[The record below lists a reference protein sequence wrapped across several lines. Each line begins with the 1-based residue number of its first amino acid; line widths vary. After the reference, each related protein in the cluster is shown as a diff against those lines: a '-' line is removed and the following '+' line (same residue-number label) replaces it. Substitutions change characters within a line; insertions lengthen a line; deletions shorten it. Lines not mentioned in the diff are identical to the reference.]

1 MRTQEIRKG
10 DLKLTR
16 SDVSNAIKILYV
28 TKEPKLMYEY
38 LESKGDRYAKLAN
51 SVVKGDSLSGAFALN
66 YLDEAILEH
75 IGVQDEFIIE
85 RIRYDM
91 AIAYVQT
98 LKNRFEDGKDVI
110 YGDINHIEAKL
121 FHSSV
126 FSYYNLP
133 SDAWTLEPVF
143 FVLPREQRES
153 YWQRALNSV
162 GDIESEILLSINTKD
177 IMFRALYEAPAHM
190 QPKIHSWTKRV
201 LDIDNVVDGVV
212 VTAKKSYQN
221 IISHIEEDNMDRIN
235 TIIYNTGNPLIDRGT
250 ERFSFWDYP
259 SQHLE
264 SFQVQTDWRGQ
275 TEFTHKNLLSE
286 YYLERP
292 DYILPETGLFDSPS
306 VNYQPDIAHYDR
318 MIDDLRGNMPSINN
332 KSTPPIKYPHN
343 MVDKSILESTY
354 PKSEPNRQLAPRTTN
369 LLDRFK
375 DNETPTNYYL
385 ERPSV
390 VLPGTPGF
398 KDFPTDTIR
407 NNHHFENMIGQLRDN
422 MSSMN
427 NSMDSFEDKYSI
439 PSMPSIPEF
448 SYSGYSSGGSF
459 SFN

>member
-1 MRTQEIRKG
+1 M
-10 DLKLTR
+10 
-16 SDVSNAIKILYV
+16 
-28 TKEPKLMYEY
+28 
-38 LESKGDRYAKLAN
+38 
-51 SVVKGDSLSGAFALN
+51 
-66 YLDEAILEH
+66 
-75 IGVQDEFIIE
+75 
-85 RIRYDM
+85 
-91 AIAYVQT
+91 
-98 LKNRFEDGKDVI
+98 
-110 YGDINHIEAKL
+110 
-121 FHSSV
+121 
-126 FSYYNLP
+126 
-133 SDAWTLEPVF
+133 
-143 FVLPREQRES
+143 
-153 YWQRALNSV
+153 
-162 GDIESEILLSINTKD
+162 
-177 IMFRALYEAPAHM
+177 
-190 QPKIHSWTKRV
+190 
-201 LDIDNVVDGVV
+201 
-212 VTAKKSYQN
+212 
-221 IISHIEEDNMDRIN
+221 
-235 TIIYNTGNPLIDRGT
+235 
-250 ERFSFWDYP
+250 
-259 SQHLE
+259 
-264 SFQVQTDWRGQ
+264 
-275 TEFTHKNLLSE
+275 SE

-306 VNYQPDIAHYDR
+306 VNYQPDVAHYDR

-439 PSMPSIPEF
+439 PSMPSMPEF

>member
-1 MRTQEIRKG
+1 MNINGRRQGNLELIST
-10 DLKLTR
+10 DL
-16 SDVSNAIKILYV
+16 SNATRILMV
-28 TKEPKLMYEY
+28 SKRPELMYDY

-51 SVVKGDSLSGAFALN
+51 SVVKGDSLLGAFAMN
-66 YLDEAILEH
+66 HLDEFKLENGKKIENIEDKIRFKMAERYLVTLYSRFH
-75 IGVQDEFIIE
+75 NEGFII
-85 RIRYDM
+85 
-91 AIAYVQT
+91 
-98 LKNRFEDGKDVI
+98 K
-110 YGDINHIEAKL
+110 GDINHIEAMEIHNDI
-121 FHSSV
+121 FD
-126 FSYYNLP
+126 NLDY
-133 SDAWTLEPVF
+133 SRDAWTLKIVF
-143 FVLPREQRES
+143 DVMPEENREK
-153 YWQRALNSV
+153 YWQSALNSI
-162 GDIESEILLSINTKD
+162 GNTEKETLLSLNTMSFMLERLEESPAKD
-177 IMFRALYEAPAHM
+177 
-190 QPKIHSWTKRV
+190 QPRIHNWMRKAI
-201 LDIDNVVDGVV
+201 DIDNLIDGLNI
-212 VTAKKSYQN
+212 TAKKIYREILPSET
-221 IISHIEEDNMDRIN
+221 IDNMQYNNYIL
-235 TIIYNTGNPLIDRGT
+235 YNTGNPLIDRGT
-250 ERFSFWDYP
+250 ERFSFWNFP
-259 SQHLE
+259 SGDG
-264 SFQVQTDWRGQ
+264 SRFSVQTDWRGQ

-306 VNYQPDIAHYDR
+306 VNYQPDVAYYDR

-354 PKSEPNRQLAPRTTN
+354 PKSERNRQLAPRTTN

-390 VLPGTPGF
+390 VLPETPGF

-407 NNHHFENMIGQLRDN
+407 NNPHFENMIGQLRDN

>member
-1 MRTQEIRKG
+1 MNINGRRQGNLELIST
-10 DLKLTR
+10 DL
-16 SDVSNAIKILYV
+16 SNATRILMV
-28 TKEPKLMYEY
+28 SKRPELMYDY

-51 SVVKGDSLSGAFALN
+51 SVVKGDSLLGAFAMN
-66 YLDEAILEH
+66 HLDEFKLENGKKIENIEDKIRFKMAERYLVTLYSRFH
-75 IGVQDEFIIE
+75 NEGFII
-85 RIRYDM
+85 
-91 AIAYVQT
+91 
-98 LKNRFEDGKDVI
+98 K
-110 YGDINHIEAKL
+110 GDINHIEAMEI
-121 FHSSV
+121 HNDV
-126 FSYYNLP
+126 FDNLDY
-133 SDAWTLEPVF
+133 SRDAWTLKIVF
-143 FVLPREQRES
+143 DVMPEENREK
-153 YWQRALNSV
+153 YWQSALNSI
-162 GDIESEILLSINTKD
+162 GNTEKETLLSLNTMSFMLERLEESPAKD
-177 IMFRALYEAPAHM
+177 
-190 QPKIHSWTKRV
+190 QPRIHNWMRKAI
-201 LDIDNVVDGVV
+201 DIDNLIDGLNI
-212 VTAKKSYQN
+212 TAKKIYREILPSET
-221 IISHIEEDNMDRIN
+221 IDNMQYNNYIL
-235 TIIYNTGNPLIDRGT
+235 YNTGNPLIDRGT

-306 VNYQPDIAHYDR
+306 VNYQPDVAHYDR
-318 MIDDLRGNMPSINN
+318 MIDDLRGNIPSINN

-375 DNETPTNYYL
+375 DNEAPTNYYL

-390 VLPGTPGF
+390 VLPGTSGF

-407 NNHHFENMIGQLRDN
+407 NNHHFENMIDNLRDN

-427 NSMDSFEDKYSI
+427 NSMDSFDDKYSI

>member
-1 MRTQEIRKG
+1 MNINGRRQGNLELIST
-10 DLKLTR
+10 DL
-16 SDVSNAIKILYV
+16 SNATRILMV
-28 TKEPKLMYEY
+28 SKRPELMYDY
-38 LESKGDRYAKLAN
+38 LESKGDRYGKLAN
-51 SVVKGDSLSGAFALN
+51 SVVKGDSLLGAFAMN
-66 YLDEAILEH
+66 HLDEFKLENGEKIENIEDKIRFKMAERYLVTLYSRFH
-75 IGVQDEFIIE
+75 NEGFII
-85 RIRYDM
+85 
-91 AIAYVQT
+91 
-98 LKNRFEDGKDVI
+98 K
-110 YGDINHIEAKL
+110 GDINHVEAMQI
-121 FHSSV
+121 HNDV
-126 FSYYNLP
+126 FDNLDY
-133 SDAWTLEPVF
+133 SRDAWTLKIVF
-143 FVLPREQRES
+143 DVMPEENRET
-153 YWQRALNSV
+153 YWQTALNSI
-162 GDIESEILLSINTKD
+162 GDTEKETLLSLNTMSFMLERLEESPAKD
-177 IMFRALYEAPAHM
+177 
-190 QPKIHSWTKRV
+190 QPKIHNWMRKAI
-201 LDIDNVVDGVV
+201 DIDNLIDGLNI
-212 VTAKKSYQN
+212 TAKKAYRAFFSSKT
-221 IISHIEEDNMDRIN
+221 IDNMQYNNYIL
-235 TIIYNTGNPLIDRGT
+235 YNTGNPLIDRGT

-306 VNYQPDIAHYDR
+306 VNYQPDVAHYDR

-390 VLPGTPGF
+390 VLPGTSGF

-407 NNHHFENMIGQLRDN
+407 NNHHFENMIDNLRDN

-427 NSMDSFEDKYSI
+427 NSMDSFDDKYSI
-439 PSMPSIPEF
+439 SSMPSIPEF

>member
-1 MRTQEIRKG
+1 MNINGRRQGNLELIST
-10 DLKLTR
+10 DL
-16 SDVSNAIKILYV
+16 SNATRILMV
-28 TKEPKLMYEY
+28 SKRPELMYDY

-51 SVVKGDSLSGAFALN
+51 SVVKGDSLLGAFAMN
-66 YLDEAILEH
+66 HLDEFKLENGKKIENIEDKIRFKMAERYLVTLYSRFH
-75 IGVQDEFIIE
+75 NEGFII
-85 RIRYDM
+85 
-91 AIAYVQT
+91 
-98 LKNRFEDGKDVI
+98 K
-110 YGDINHIEAKL
+110 GDINHIEAMEI
-121 FHSSV
+121 HNDV
-126 FSYYNLP
+126 FDNLDY
-133 SDAWTLEPVF
+133 SRDAWTLKIVF
-143 FVLPREQRES
+143 DVMPEENREK
-153 YWQRALNSV
+153 YWQSALNSI
-162 GDIESEILLSINTKD
+162 GNTEKETLLSLNTMSFMLERLEESPAKD
-177 IMFRALYEAPAHM
+177 
-190 QPKIHSWTKRV
+190 QPRIHNWMRKAI
-201 LDIDNVVDGVV
+201 DIDNLIDGLNI
-212 VTAKKSYQN
+212 TAKKIYREILPSET
-221 IISHIEEDNMDRIN
+221 IDNMQYNNYIL
-235 TIIYNTGNPLIDRGT
+235 YNTGNPLIDRGT

-306 VNYQPDIAHYDR
+306 VNYQPDVAHYDR
-318 MIDDLRGNMPSINN
+318 MIDDLRGNIPSINN

-375 DNETPTNYYL
+375 DNEAPTNYYL

-390 VLPGTPGF
+390 VLPGTSGF

-407 NNHHFENMIGQLRDN
+407 NNHHFENMIDNLRDN
-422 MSSMN
+422 MSSMK
-427 NSMDSFEDKYSI
+427 NSMDSFDDKYSI

>member
-1 MRTQEIRKG
+1 MNINGRRQGNLELIST
-10 DLKLTR
+10 DL
-16 SDVSNAIKILYV
+16 SNATRILMV
-28 TKEPKLMYEY
+28 SKRPELMYDY
-38 LESKGDRYAKLAN
+38 LESKGVRYAKLAN
-51 SVVKGDSLSGAFALN
+51 SVVKGDSLLGAFAMN
-66 YLDEAILEH
+66 HLDEFKLENGKKIENIEDKIRFKMAERYLVTLYSRFH
-75 IGVQDEFIIE
+75 NEGFII
-85 RIRYDM
+85 
-91 AIAYVQT
+91 
-98 LKNRFEDGKDVI
+98 K
-110 YGDINHIEAKL
+110 GDINHIEAMEI
-121 FHSSV
+121 HNDV
-126 FSYYNLP
+126 FDNLDY
-133 SDAWTLEPVF
+133 SRDAWTLKIVF
-143 FVLPREQRES
+143 DVMPEENREK
-153 YWQRALNSV
+153 YWQSALNSI
-162 GDIESEILLSINTKD
+162 GNTEKETLLSLNTMSFMLERLEESPAKD
-177 IMFRALYEAPAHM
+177 
-190 QPKIHSWTKRV
+190 QPRIHNWMRKAI
-201 LDIDNVVDGVV
+201 DIDSLIDGLNI
-212 VTAKKSYQN
+212 TAKKIYREILPSET
-221 IISHIEEDNMDRIN
+221 IDNMQYNNYIL
-235 TIIYNTGNPLIDRGT
+235 YNTGNPLIDRGT

-306 VNYQPDIAHYDR
+306 VNYQPDVAHYDR
-318 MIDDLRGNMPSINN
+318 MIDDLRGNIPSINN

-375 DNETPTNYYL
+375 DNEAPTNYYL

-390 VLPGTPGF
+390 VLPGTSGF

-407 NNHHFENMIGQLRDN
+407 NNHHFENMIDNLRDN

-427 NSMDSFEDKYSI
+427 NSMDSFDDKYSI

>member
-1 MRTQEIRKG
+1 MNINGRRQGNLELIST
-10 DLKLTR
+10 DL
-16 SDVSNAIKILYV
+16 SNATRILMV
-28 TKEPKLMYEY
+28 SKRPELMYDY

-51 SVVKGDSLSGAFALN
+51 SVVKGDSLLGAFAMN
-66 YLDEAILEH
+66 HLDEFKLENGKKIENIEDKIRFKMAERYLVTLYSRFH
-75 IGVQDEFIIE
+75 NEGFII
-85 RIRYDM
+85 
-91 AIAYVQT
+91 
-98 LKNRFEDGKDVI
+98 K
-110 YGDINHIEAKL
+110 GDINHVEAMQI
-121 FHSSV
+121 HNDV
-126 FSYYNLP
+126 FDNLDY
-133 SDAWTLEPVF
+133 SRDAWTLKIVF
-143 FVLPREQRES
+143 DVMPEENRET
-153 YWQRALNSV
+153 YWQTALNSI
-162 GDIESEILLSINTKD
+162 GDTEKETLLSLNTMSFMLERLEESPAKD
-177 IMFRALYEAPAHM
+177 
-190 QPKIHSWTKRV
+190 QPKIHNWMRKAI
-201 LDIDNVVDGVV
+201 DIDNLIDGLNI
-212 VTAKKSYQN
+212 TAKKAYRAFFSSKT
-221 IISHIEEDNMDRIN
+221 IDNMQYNNYIL
-235 TIIYNTGNPLIDRGT
+235 YNTGNPLIDRGT

-306 VNYQPDIAHYDR
+306 VNYQPDVAHYDR

-390 VLPGTPGF
+390 VLPGTSGF

-407 NNHHFENMIGQLRDN
+407 NNHHFENMIDNLRDN

-427 NSMDSFEDKYSI
+427 NSMDSFDDKYSI

>member
-1 MRTQEIRKG
+1 MNINGRRQGNLELIST
-10 DLKLTR
+10 DL
-16 SDVSNAIKILYV
+16 SNATRILMV
-28 TKEPKLMYEY
+28 SKRPELMYDY

-51 SVVKGDSLSGAFALN
+51 SVVKGDSLLGAFAMN
-66 YLDEAILEH
+66 HLDEFKLENGKKIENIEDKIRFKMAERYLVTLYSRFH
-75 IGVQDEFIIE
+75 NEGFII
-85 RIRYDM
+85 
-91 AIAYVQT
+91 
-98 LKNRFEDGKDVI
+98 K
-110 YGDINHIEAKL
+110 GDINHIEAMEI
-121 FHSSV
+121 HNDV
-126 FSYYNLP
+126 FDNLDY
-133 SDAWTLEPVF
+133 SRDAWTLKIVF
-143 FVLPREQRES
+143 DVMPEENREK
-153 YWQRALNSV
+153 YWQSALNSI
-162 GDIESEILLSINTKD
+162 GNTEKETLLSLNTMSFMLERLEESPAKD
-177 IMFRALYEAPAHM
+177 
-190 QPKIHSWTKRV
+190 QPRIHNWMRKAI
-201 LDIDNVVDGVV
+201 DIDNLIDGLNI
-212 VTAKKSYQN
+212 TAKKIYREILPSET
-221 IISHIEEDNMDRIN
+221 IDNMQYNNYIL
-235 TIIYNTGNPLIDRGT
+235 YNTGNPLIDRGT

-306 VNYQPDIAHYDR
+306 VNYQPDVAHYDR

-427 NSMDSFEDKYSI
+427 NSMDSFDDKYSI